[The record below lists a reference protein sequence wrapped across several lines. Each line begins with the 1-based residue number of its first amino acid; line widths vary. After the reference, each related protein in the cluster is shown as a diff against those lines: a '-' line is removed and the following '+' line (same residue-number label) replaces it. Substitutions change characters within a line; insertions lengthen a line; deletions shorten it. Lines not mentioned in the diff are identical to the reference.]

1 MVLYSKQQLVLP
13 VRKIVLQSS
22 TMCYQSVPDW
32 QLGEEGEEGSSR
44 LLRLSAFGRDVRL
57 TLHRSRGLFPTGVKV
72 WTAEGNSS
80 QPDTVHYKPLLERVL
95 LMKVKGLCRP
105 VVTWQQRMSV
115 KTKDAHSA
123 RGLRKYRQALSRGL
137 PRDELARL
145 KAALTSST
153 KNPIP
158 LQNMSL
164 LEPASPPLPSFNT
177 PTFDLNPN
185 IPITNN
191 PRSWKSSA
199 IDHTT
204 TDDEEG
210 DIGEL
215 YQDQGNMAAL
225 LVHKDTTDGAL
236 LVVELEEVNP
246 NLRGGRVENH
256 LGKTTPVHPTEILT
270 SISPSSEVEL
280 NTTSALANYATEEG
294 TIGHDLVL
302 KPVPASVRQHLD
314 DDEMFLD
321 SEGEDIS
328 EDVAVGSG
336 FPLRRSRRSAVA
348 VHRHI
353 VFKRD
358 GAHDDTLGDYGPL
371 LPLPYPHL
379 CKKVRGGD
387 VCTYARPPQISGVYD
402 TFMEPDH
409 LAKKYRSKRSISKR
423 EAPYVIYPEIL
434 VIVDYDGYS
443 KLDHVMKSGI
453 YVTSKPTKPNET
465 DTLVLLPTGVGCF
478 SYRNKSEI
486 RLHGGDNVQ
495 IKRYFVSFWNG
506 VDLRYKLL
514 KGPKIRIS
522 IAGIIISRG
531 RDATPYLERNR
542 VGRDAID
549 SAAALTD
556 MGKYL
561 FRERRLPVY
570 DIAVAVT
577 KYDMCRRRKGG
588 RCTKGTAGILDM
600 CRRQYANDVCNRG
613 TAVRFAPV
621 SETSNFLQFSLSI
634 IAPVSLN
641 CLICGIP
648 SLLRTFS
655 IPSLHLFLG
664 LPLGLF
670 PPSSHLQHCT
680 AILSPSILPTSPSH
694 LSWEAS
700 ILFKT
705 GINPTFCF
713 AYVGGACV
721 VNKRLEK
728 VNSVAIIEDTGGFS
742 GIIVGAH
749 EVGHLLGAVHD
760 GSPPPSYLGGPGA
773 EKCRWEDGFI
783 MSDLRHTEKGFRWSP
798 CSISSFHHFLNGDTA
813 TCLFNSPHED
823 ESLPRVLPG
832 KLLTLDAQC
841 RKDRGTSACF
851 KDDRVCAQL
860 FCFDSGSGYCVAY
873 RPAAEGSPCGDGQY
887 CLNGQCVAEHEN
899 IIPDYSQ
906 NTPTYLR
913 RGDVDGAATQSRPVY
928 ARPPNITTQRSDWGD
943 FWSSSQPTTTTPST
957 QYPSSTTPNPFLIFS
972 RYFTQSK
979 NSYYTT
985 TPAPATT
992 TYNYRPQ
999 YITSTTK
1006 NPYDFS
1012 NNKYTSTT
1020 KQNPYE
1026 EYYKNKYLYSTTK
1039 NPYDFSGLF
1048 ATKKAQGVTDY
1059 NQYYSTTT
1067 KIPYASYNSLSSPSP
1082 PKQILASFLSAAS
1095 QNEPAFLNSPIS
1107 EPSVTIVAN
1116 INSCE
1121 DKVTNI
1127 SGSMTCREFL
1137 THYGFQYCSYPYMIR
1152 NCCASQ
1158 KDICPNTPSGR
1169 RR

>member
-1 MVLYSKQQLVLP
+1 MRTLV
-13 VRKIVLQSS
+13 
-22 TMCYQSVPDW
+22 
-32 QLGEEGEEGSSR
+32 
-44 LLRLSAFGRDVRL
+44 
-57 TLHRSRGLFPTGVKV
+57 
-72 WTAEGNSS
+72 
-80 QPDTVHYKPLLERVL
+80 
-95 LMKVKGLCRP
+95 
-105 VVTWQQRMSV
+105 
-115 KTKDAHSA
+115 
-123 RGLRKYRQALSRGL
+123 
-137 PRDELARL
+137 
-145 KAALTSST
+145 
-153 KNPIP
+153 
-158 LQNMSL
+158 
-164 LEPASPPLPSFNT
+164 
-177 PTFDLNPN
+177 
-185 IPITNN
+185 
-191 PRSWKSSA
+191 
-199 IDHTT
+199 
-204 TDDEEG
+204 
-210 DIGEL
+210 
-215 YQDQGNMAAL
+215 
-225 LVHKDTTDGAL
+225 
-236 LVVELEEVNP
+236 
-246 NLRGGRVENH
+246 
-256 LGKTTPVHPTEILT
+256 
-270 SISPSSEVEL
+270 PSSGSRCLVQH
-280 NTTSALANYATEEG
+280 TEG

-336 FPLRRSRRSAVA
+336 FPLRRSRRSAAA

-358 GAHDDTLGDYGPL
+358 GAHDDTLGDY
-371 LPLPYPHL
+371 
-379 CKKVRGGD
+379 
-387 VCTYARPPQISGVYD
+387 A
-402 TFMEPDH
+402 FMEPDH

-434 VIVDYDGYS
+434 VIVDYDGYRKNYFS
-443 KLDHVMKSGI
+443 KFDHDMESGI
-453 YVTSKPTKPNET
+453 YVTSKPTKSNTT
-465 DTLVLLPTGVGCF
+465 DALLLLTTGVGCF
-478 SYRNKSEI
+478 SYRNKSET

-588 RCTKGTAGILDM
+588 RCTKGTAG
-600 CRRQYANDVCNRG
+600 
-613 TAVRFAPV
+613 
-621 SETSNFLQFSLSI
+621 
-634 IAPVSLN
+634 
-641 CLICGIP
+641 
-648 SLLRTFS
+648 
-655 IPSLHLFLG
+655 
-664 LPLGLF
+664 
-670 PPSSHLQHCT
+670 
-680 AILSPSILPTSPSH
+680 
-694 LSWEAS
+694 
-700 ILFKT
+700 
-705 GINPTFCF
+705 F

-943 FWSSSQPTTTTPST
+943 FWSSSQPTTTPST

-972 RYFTQSK
+972 QYFTQSK

-1082 PKQILASFLSAAS
+1082 PKQILSSFLSAAS

-1107 EPSVTIVAN
+1107 EPSVSIVAD

-1158 KDICPNTPSGR
+1158 RDICPNTPRGR
-1169 RR
+1169 RK

>member
-1 MVLYSKQQLVLP
+1 M
-13 VRKIVLQSS
+13 
-22 TMCYQSVPDW
+22 
-32 QLGEEGEEGSSR
+32 
-44 LLRLSAFGRDVRL
+44 
-57 TLHRSRGLFPTGVKV
+57 
-72 WTAEGNSS
+72 
-80 QPDTVHYKPLLERVL
+80 
-95 LMKVKGLCRP
+95 
-105 VVTWQQRMSV
+105 
-115 KTKDAHSA
+115 
-123 RGLRKYRQALSRGL
+123 
-137 PRDELARL
+137 RDEVRN
-145 KAALTSST
+145 T
-153 KNPIP
+153 
-158 LQNMSL
+158 
-164 LEPASPPLPSFNT
+164 LEKPPS
-177 PTFDLNPN
+177 
-185 IPITNN
+185 
-191 PRSWKSSA
+191 
-199 IDHTT
+199 
-204 TDDEEG
+204 
-210 DIGEL
+210 
-215 YQDQGNMAAL
+215 
-225 LVHKDTTDGAL
+225 VHS
-236 LVVELEEVNP
+236 
-246 NLRGGRVENH
+246 
-256 LGKTTPVHPTEILT
+256 TEILT
-270 SISPSSEVEL
+270 LIFLLSSVYSNMRVTPWTMRPPKQMRTLVPSSGSRCLVQH
-280 NTTSALANYATEEG
+280 TEG

-336 FPLRRSRRSAVA
+336 FPLRRSRRSAAA

-358 GAHDDTLGDYGPL
+358 GAHDDTLGDY
-371 LPLPYPHL
+371 
-379 CKKVRGGD
+379 
-387 VCTYARPPQISGVYD
+387 A
-402 TFMEPDH
+402 FMEPDH

-434 VIVDYDGYS
+434 VIVDYDGY
-443 KLDHVMKSGI
+443 
-453 YVTSKPTKPNET
+453 
-465 DTLVLLPTGVGCF
+465 
-478 SYRNKSEI
+478 

-577 KYDMCRRRKGG
+577 K
-588 RCTKGTAGILDM
+588 LDM

-613 TAVRFAPV
+613 TA
-621 SETSNFLQFSLSI
+621 
-634 IAPVSLN
+634 
-641 CLICGIP
+641 G
-648 SLLRTFS
+648 
-655 IPSLHLFLG
+655 
-664 LPLGLF
+664 
-670 PPSSHLQHCT
+670 
-680 AILSPSILPTSPSH
+680 
-694 LSWEAS
+694 
-700 ILFKT
+700 
-705 GINPTFCF
+705 F

-749 EVGHLLGAVHD
+749 EVGTFVSIIKLGAVHD

-928 ARPPNITTQRSDWGD
+928 ARPPNITTQ
-943 FWSSSQPTTTTPST
+943 
-957 QYPSSTTPNPFLIFS
+957 
-972 RYFTQSK
+972 
-979 NSYYTT
+979 
-985 TPAPATT
+985 
-992 TYNYRPQ
+992 
-999 YITSTTK
+999 
-1006 NPYDFS
+1006 
-1012 NNKYTSTT
+1012 
-1020 KQNPYE
+1020 
-1026 EYYKNKYLYSTTK
+1026 STTK

-1082 PKQILASFLSAAS
+1082 PKQILSSFLSAAS

-1107 EPSVTIVAN
+1107 EPSVSIVAD

-1158 KDICPNTPSGR
+1158 RDICPNTPRGR
-1169 RR
+1169 RK